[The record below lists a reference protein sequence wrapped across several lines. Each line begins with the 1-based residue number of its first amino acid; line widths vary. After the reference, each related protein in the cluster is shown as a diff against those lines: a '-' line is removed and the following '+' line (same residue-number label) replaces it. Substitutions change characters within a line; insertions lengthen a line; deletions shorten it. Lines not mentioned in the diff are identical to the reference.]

1 MNPDCFM
8 ISCTIVD
15 CPASVARALYDV
27 DYDYCNFLAVN
38 CYAADFAANAAQLIV
53 SAF

>member
-1 MNPDCFM
+1 MNPDYFM
-8 ISCTIVD
+8 ISCTNFD
-15 CPASVARALYDV
+15 YLESVVRVLYDV
-27 DYDYCNFLAVN
+27 DYDYCNFSTVN

>member
-1 MNPDCFM
+1 MNPNYFR
-8 ISCTIVD
+8 ISCTNFD
-15 CPASVARALYDV
+15 CLESVVRELYDV